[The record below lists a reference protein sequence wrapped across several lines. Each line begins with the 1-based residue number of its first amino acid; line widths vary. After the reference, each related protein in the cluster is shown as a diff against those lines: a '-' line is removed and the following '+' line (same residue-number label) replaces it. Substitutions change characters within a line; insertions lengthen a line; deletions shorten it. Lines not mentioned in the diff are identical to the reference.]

1 MTDAYHGTRGYTAD
15 NASKDA
21 AEADAASG
29 KTNELQDELCIYA
42 KVCGSDGVT
51 VHEARLASGEHHGR
65 VSSALTKLH
74 IAGRL
79 VALRARRGN
88 AGIYVHPDYVNGR
101 ETRPYRRQ
109 NQPLTVDEIADVLQ
123 AHHPKLDY
131 TAMRAPG
138 SVRCACG
145 EASIA
150 SRAMHERH
158 VAEAIAAALRGES

>member
-1 MTDAYHGTRGYTAD
+1 MTDAYRGTRGYTPG

-29 KTNELQDELCIYA
+29 KTNELQERMLRYA
-42 KVCGSDGVT
+42 LAARERGVT
-51 VHEARLASGEHHGR
+51 VQEARVGAGEHHGR

-79 VALRARRGN
+79 VALRERRGN

-109 NQPLTVDEIADVLQ
+109 NQPLSVDEIADVLH
-123 AHHPKLDY
+123 AHHLAGWENEC
-131 TAMRAPG
+131 TCGWLGENRAQQ
-138 SVRCACG
+138 
-145 EASIA
+145 
-150 SRAMHERH
+150 ERH
-158 VAEAIAAALRGES
+158 VAEALAAALRGES

>member
-1 MTDAYHGTRGYTAD
+1 MTDAYHGTRGYTAG

-29 KTNELQDELCIYA
+29 KTNELQDHLY
-42 KVCGSDGVT
+42 VYVSSTGRDGAT
-51 VHEARLASGEHHGR
+51 VHEAIAYANQHHGR

-79 VALRARRGN
+79 VALRERRGN

-109 NQPLTVDEIADVLQ
+109 NQPLTVDEIADVLVK
-123 AHHPKLDY
+123 HRLDW
-131 TAMRAPG
+131 PG
-138 SVRCACG
+138 DCECGQEVPVRG
-145 EASIA
+145 LVD
-150 SRAMHERH
+150 HEKH
-158 VAEAIAAALRGES
+158 VAEMLAAALRGES